1 MGLATTLWEENTD
14 LAEACLASPFVRG
27 IADGSLERT
36 KFCWFI
42 GQDAWYLG
50 AFARAY
56 LLAAAKA
63 PDDVGLRAF
72 HALAAGV
79 LSELELHA
87 DYASRWGV
95 DLAAVTPG
103 PATRRYTDF
112 LLATAWGQPV
122 GVIAAAMT
130 PCMRLYAYLGKALAR
145 DGIPDHD
152 YGPWIRT
159 YADDA
164 VGALVGRL
172 EQLLERYEAGT
183 EAARAAYRYA
193 MECELAFFEAAWQS
207 FEAAAEVER

>member
-1 MGLATTLWEENTD
+1 MGLAEILWEENAD
-14 LAEACLASPFVRG
+14 VAEACLASPFVRG
-27 IADGSLERT
+27 LGDGSLERA
-36 KFCWFI
+36 KFTRFI

-56 LLAAAKA
+56 LLSAAKA
-63 PDDVGLRAF
+63 PDDDGLRTF

-103 PATRRYTDF
+103 PVTRRYTDF

-122 GVIAAAMT
+122 GVTAAAMT
-130 PCMRLYAYLGKALAR
+130 PCMRLYGYLGKALAL
-145 DGIPDHD
+145 DGIPDHA

-159 YADDA
+159 YADES
-164 VGALVGRL
+164 VGALVSRL
-172 EQLLERYEAGT
+172 EQLLEHYEAGT
-183 EAARAAYRYA
+183 DAARAAYRYA
-193 MECELAFFEAAWQS
+193 MECELAFFEAAWES
-207 FEAAAEVER
+207 ER